1 MPRIKFIN
9 RAMDNRKK
17 FYAYIREGVNFL
29 NNSLI
34 TELIDVLQQENAVY
48 EDILKISKNK
58 TNIIVEGKVKELESI
73 VKIEQSLVLQMA
85 KLEDKRESLVGRLS
99 QELNIK
105 PEDITISG
113 LVKYLQD
120 ADSRKL
126 KWVQDKLGNTLGEL
140 KESNELNS
148 KLIKNS
154 LDYINFSVNILSDAS
169 SGSNN
174 YGNNG
179 QVGDT
184 KKKNF
189 FDMKL

>member
-1 MPRIKFIN
+1 MENKLIN
-9 RAMDNRKK
+9 
-17 FYAYIREGVNFL
+17 
-29 NNSLI
+29 
-34 TELIDVLQQENAVY
+34 ELINVLEQENSIY

-58 TNIIVEGKVKELESI
+58 TNIIVEGKVKELENI
-73 VKIEQSLVLQMA
+73 VKLEQTLVLQMA
-85 KLEDKRESLVGRLS
+85 KLENIRESLVEKLS
-99 QELNIK
+99 GEMKLK
-105 PEDITISG
+105 PEEITITG

-120 ADSRKL
+120 GEAGKL
-126 KWVQDKLGNTLGEL
+126 KAVQSKIGSTLSEL

-179 QVGDT
+179 QVGDS
-184 KKKNF
+184 KKKTF
-189 FDMKL
+189 FDVKL